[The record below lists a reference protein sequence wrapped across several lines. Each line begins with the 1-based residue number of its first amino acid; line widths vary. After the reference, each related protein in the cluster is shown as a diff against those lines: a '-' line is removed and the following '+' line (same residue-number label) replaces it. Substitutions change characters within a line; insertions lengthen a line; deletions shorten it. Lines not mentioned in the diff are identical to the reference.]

1 MRDTDTVTVRMLQVH
16 KSGLSLEIQNK
27 LLSLASLV
35 GKKKTEWMIKEKV
48 IFLSLYTGKPHL
60 KYP

>member
-48 IFLSLYTGKPHL
+48 IFLLLYTGKPHL